1 MRTIA
6 PANLLTADI
15 DEHADEPLT
24 ASRAIGAGRFSLQ
37 LHPSRA
43 DWCAVEDWTA
53 AEGWDPGFGD
63 AQAVTALD
71 PGALVI
77 GLLEGTPVSAISV
90 LRISGLYAV
99 LGNYL
104 VHRGYR
110 GRGFGLA
117 TWRAA
122 LPHAG
127 GRVIAL
133 DAVPD
138 RVGTYEGA
146 GFTTAHTTIG
156 YHGTVRAGRTRSQP
170 RVRPLESG
178 DRTAIVALD
187 AACSP
192 FERSAFLAVWIAAN
206 STRTLVYQEPGGE
219 ITGFGAIRPS
229 RCGYRIGPLVA
240 QHEQA
245 AAALFD
251 ALTAP
256 HAGEQVVVNC
266 PEPNAAGCDLARER
280 GLFRASHTVRMYSHP
295 VRPAALTHSYS
306 TASLAWG

>member
-1 MRTIA
+1 MPTTAFPTSADHDCLSAQDAIA
-6 PANLLTADI
+6 
-15 DEHADEPLT
+15 
-24 ASRAIGAGRFSLQ
+24 AGRFTLQ
-37 LHPSRA
+37 LDPSR
-43 DWCAVEDWTA
+43 EDWHEIEGWMID
-53 AEGWDPGFGD
+53 EGWDPGFGD

-77 GLLEGTPVSAISV
+77 GLLDGTPVSAISV

-99 LGNYL
+99 IGNYL
-104 VHRGYR
+104 VRASHR

-127 GRVIAL
+127 DRAIAL

-138 RVGTYEGA
+138 RIGTYERA
-146 GFTTAHTTIG
+146 GFTTAYTTIG
-156 YHGTVRAGRTRSQP
+156 YHGTIRAGRTGGHR
-170 RVRPLESG
+170 RVRPLEAG
-178 DRTAIVALD
+178 DRTAVVALD

-229 RCGYRIGPLVA
+229 RSGYRIGPLIA

-266 PEPNAAGCDLARER
+266 PEPNTAGCDLARGR

>member
-1 MRTIA
+1 MPTTA
-6 PANLLTADI
+6 SPTSADPACLTAQ
-15 DEHADEPLT
+15 HAIE
-24 ASRAIGAGRFSLQ
+24 AGRFTVQ
-37 LHPSRA
+37 LDPSR
-43 DWCAVEDWTA
+43 EDWHEIESWMID
-53 AEGWDPGFGD
+53 EGWDPGFGD
-63 AQAVTALD
+63 AQTVTALD

-77 GLLEGTPVSAISV
+77 GLLDGTPVSAISV

-104 VHRGYR
+104 VHRAYR

-138 RVGTYEGA
+138 RVGTYESA

-156 YHGTVRAGRTRSQP
+156 YHGTIHAGRTRSHP
-170 RVRPLESG
+170 SVRPLESR
-178 DRTAIVALD
+178 DRAAIVALD

-206 STRTLVYQEPGGE
+206 STRTLVYQEPAGE

-229 RCGYRIGPLVA
+229 RSGYRIGPLIA
-240 QHEQA
+240 QHENGA
-245 AAALFD
+245 RALFD

-256 HAGEQVVVNC
+256 HAGEQVVLNC
-266 PEPNAAGCDLARER
+266 PEPNTAGCEIARER
-280 GLFRASHTVRMYSHP
+280 GLFRTSHTVRMYSHP
-295 VRPAALTHSYS
+295 VRPAALTRSYS